1 MENVLLQASL
11 FLSAAVIAVPLSQ
24 RLGLGSV
31 LGYLLAGVFLGPLLH
46 LIGSNTEQIQHY
58 AEFGVVIML
67 FLIGLEMRPK
77 RIWDMR
83 ESLIGLGG
91 LQIFI
96 TTCIIAFIAIQ
107 LGLPWQT
114 SLAIALILS
123 LSSTAIVLQTL
134 TEKKMQHTEGGK
146 SAIAILLMQDVA
158 VIPMLAIL
166 PLLALQELQVEALL
180 SAVLNGEEIVEGK
193 AHSSSI
199 IAQLPGW
206 ISALVIASAIATI
219 ILASRYLTEPIIKYI
234 AKYGTREIFLA
245 ATFLLIISIAYLM
258 TLVGLSPALGT
269 FLVGLVLSNS
279 QYRHALASDL
289 EPFKGLLLGL
299 FFITVGAGI
308 NFNLLIQNLF
318 PILSLTI
325 SLIVTKSI
333 VLFILAKIFLLEKNS
348 SFLIALYLSQ
358 AGEFGFVLLALAKT
372 AHVVPPY
379 VAENLSLV
387 IALSMLIT
395 PLLFFLILELKISN
409 LASKMKLSDKNISSS
424 SRVII
429 MGLNSVGEI
438 INQILIKHGIDV
450 LVLDHSSS
458 NIKMLRRRG
467 IKALLGDISDPTLL
481 VKAGVKNSEVIVITT
496 SDTQKSINTTE
507 FIIKKHPKTKLIV
520 IARNTNHYKDLY
532 TRGARDI
539 ILGTHHGA
547 LKVGEKV
554 LATLGENIS
563 DVNQII
569 NEFDHSKIESL
580 LAETKSKS
588 IL

>member
-180 SAVLNGEEIVEGK
+180 SAVLNGEEIVEGDT
-193 AHSSSI
+193 HSSI

-206 ISALVIASAIATI
+206 VSALVIASAIATI

-308 NFNLLIQNLF
+308 NFSLLIQNLF
-318 PILSLTI
+318 PILCLTI
-325 SLIVTKSI
+325 SLIAAKSI

-409 LASKMKLSDKNISSS
+409 LASKMKISEKTISSS
-424 SRVII
+424 PRVII
-429 MGLNSVGEI
+429 MGLDSVGEI
-438 INQILIKHGIDV
+438 ISQILIEHGIDV
-450 LVLDHSSS
+450 LVLDHSPS
-458 NIKMLRRRG
+458 NIKMLRQSG

-481 VKAGVKNSEVIVITT
+481 VKAGVKDSEVILITT
-496 SDTQKSINTTE
+496 SDTKKSIITTE

-520 IARNTNHYKDLY
+520 IAKSTNHYKDLY
-532 TRGARDI
+532 TCGARDI

-547 LKVGEKV
+547 LKVGEKI
-554 LATLGENIS
+554 LATLGENITAI
-563 DVNQII
+563 NQII
-569 NEFDHSKIESL
+569 NEYDHSRIESL
-580 LAETKSKS
+580 LAETKSKP